1 MSRRPAASVTAAGTA
16 TPGRPKQGLTLLEG
30 RSPYPVSGAPA

>member
-16 TPGRPKQGLTLLEG
+16 APGCAKQGITLLED